1 MPKLNVSKTIQ
12 IFYYRGKKWNQ
23 TIVYPTQKLFH
34 HQIMFSA
41 VVTHDGYN
49 PKSDL
54 YILS

>member
-1 MPKLNVSKTIQ
+1 MYPRLFKSFITE
-12 IFYYRGKKWNQ
+12 GKKWNQ